1 MIAADSAPTKTFST
15 TKLIRTHNTATV
27 DPAVLATSNGHS
39 GMNGNKLGSTS
50 FGSVES
56 DALSG
61 VFLSVGSSM
70 MMFIA
75 LCVGL
80 GGMLFSDMV

>member
-15 TKLIRTHNTATV
+15 TKLIKTHNTATV
-27 DPAVLATSNGHS
+27 DPVVLATSNGHS
-39 GMNGNKLGSTS
+39 GMNDNKLRSTS

-56 DALSG
+56 GALSG

-70 MMFIA
+70 TMFVA

-80 GGMLFSDMV
+80 GGILRSDMV